1 MAKQSDIDKAMEKM
15 NDFSS
20 VINKVNKTV
29 IEVEKESNSTKQY
42 TDRRIEGNRD
52 IIMKHTEQIE

>member
-15 NDFSS
+15 NDFST
-20 VINKVNKTV
+20 VINKINKTV
-29 IEVEKESNSTKQY
+29 VEVEKESNATKNY

>member
-1 MAKQSDIDKAMEKM
+1 MAKQSDIDKAMERM
-15 NDFSS
+15 NDFST

-29 IEVEKESNSTKQY
+29 VEVEKESNGTKQY

-52 IIMKHTEQIE
+52 ILMKHTE